1 MNGKILMK
9 AIGGINERHIIEFAD
24 VKRTKKCYGLL
35 LFKFVPAACFAAIVL
50 ASAIIYQS
58 HNSDIQLPA
67 PSNGDGAN
75 NVLHLP
81 SDYSVDTSDPATS
94 DSSSGITNEPSNP
107 NGTTNEHPTTSDNN
121 STTNSPPV
129 SHVTPGVDHP
139 QAVYQGQKVNY
150 NEARKTF
157 DHSIVECTDSNFTGY
172 TIGTVSN
179 TGNHDGSE
187 KVIIDIIYG
196 FTNGTV
202 TICDQDRMH
211 GAYLY
216 AESSKKIEYKGHT
229 FMVETTDNEHI
240 RYGYYPTQQSGLAY
254 IAEFDKDTD
263 TYEILD
269 LILSLKI

>member
-9 AIGGINERHIIEFAD
+9 AIGEINERHIIEFAD
-24 VKRTKKCYGLL
+24 VKRTKKSYSLQ
-35 LFKFVPAACFAAIVL
+35 LFKFVPVACLAAIVI

-67 PSNGDGAN
+67 PSNKDDIN
-75 NVLHLP
+75 NVLHST
-81 SDYSVDTSDPATS
+81 SDFSVNFSDPATS
-94 DSSSGITNEPSNP
+94 DSQSEITNEPSNP
-107 NGTTNEHPTTSDNN
+107 NGTTSERPTTPDNN
-121 STTNSPPV
+121 STTNPPPV
-129 SHVTPGVDHP
+129 SQVTPGIDTP

-150 NEARKTF
+150 NEARKAF
-157 DHSIVECTDSNFTGY
+157 DHSIVECTNRNFTGY

-179 TGNHDGSE
+179 IGNYDCSE
-187 KVIIDIIYG
+187 KVIIDIIYS
-196 FTNGTV
+196 FTNGTI

-229 FMVETTDNEHI
+229 FMVETTDNEHV

-269 LILSLKI
+269 LILSLKV